1 MTTPSPHIITE
12 APEEDR
18 PKTTTKTTRSTT
30 TTTTKKAP
38 ETPDSGCTTFE
49 NIQNQSGSHKNSE
62 WQDGGGF
69 KFNRHIYIP
78 IDGRTIENW
87 KLILDFSAPITSIE
101 AWVVDVNEISPTKF
115 EFTPKNPG
123 PLNTNQDPW
132 IFNFLGTSTQ
142 KDSDLTVTFCM

>member
-1 MTTPSPHIITE
+1 MD
-12 APEEDR
+12 EEL
-18 PKTTTKTTRSTT
+18 TIF
-30 TTTTKKAP
+30 
-38 ETPDSGCTTFE
+38 FE
-49 NIQNQSGSHKNSE
+49 NVQNQSGSHKNSE

-101 AWVVDVNEISPTKF
+101 F

-123 PLNTNQDPW
+123 LVNTHQDPG
-132 IFNFLGTSTQ
+132 IFSFLRISTQ